1 MHYDKLGVDQVDL
14 SGKRIL
20 LRVDF
25 NVPLK
30 EGEVADDTRI
40 RAALPT
46 INYLLA
52 QGARLVIIASHLG
65 RPRGKTVPE
74 LSLRPVARRLEALL
88 GRQVTGLNQVTGPAV
103 KEAAAVSKPGSV
115 LLLENLRF
123 EEGEEKNNP
132 ELSRQ
137 LADLADLFV
146 NDAFGAAHRA
156 HASTAGV
163 ADYIP
168 AVAGLLM
175 KKEIE
180 TLGNSLENPGRPL
193 VVVLGGAKISD
204 KLGVIRRFLST
215 ADYLLTGGGMANT
228 FMAALGYEMADSLLE
243 SDLAETARELWEKSR
258 HSRCRL
264 LLPVDIVAA
273 KELHPES
280 ATRVISVPP
289 EKIPAKWKAVDI
301 GPAAVDEYTAIIAE
315 AGMVVWNGP
324 LGVFETEPFHRGTEG
339 IARAIADSE
348 AYSIVGGGDV
358 VAALKK
364 FGLTGRI
371 DFVSTGGGAT
381 LEFWEGRELP
391 GITVLKD
398 RNQGED

>member
-1 MHYDKLGVDQVDL
+1 MTIVRYDKLSVEQVSL

-25 NVPLK
+25 NVPLR

-46 INYLLA
+46 IRYLLA

-65 RPRGKTVPE
+65 RPRGKVVPE
-74 LSLRPVARRLEALL
+74 LRLHPVARRLEALL
-88 GRQVTGLNQVTGPAV
+88 GRPVTRLDQVTGPPV
-103 KEAAAVSKPGSV
+103 REAAAVSDPGSV

-123 EEGEEKNNP
+123 EEGEEKNSP

-137 LADLADLFV
+137 LAELADLFV
-146 NDAFGAAHRA
+146 NDAFGTAHRA

-175 KKEIE
+175 KKEID
-180 TLGNSLENPGRPL
+180 TLGRCLENPGRPL

-204 KLGVIRRFLST
+204 KLGVIRRFLT
-215 ADYLLTGGGMANT
+215 MADYLLTGGGMANT
-228 FMAALGYEMADSLLE
+228 FLAALGCELADSLSE
-243 SDLAETARELWEKSR
+243 PDLAGVARELWEHSR

-264 LLPVDIVAA
+264 LLPLDLVAA
-273 KELHPES
+273 RDLQPDS
-280 ATRVISVPP
+280 PSRVISVPP
-289 EKIPAKWKAVDI
+289 GAVPAKWKAVDI
-301 GPAAVDEYTAIIAE
+301 GPATTEEYASIIAG
-315 AGMVVWNGP
+315 AGMVIWNGP

-339 IARAIADSE
+339 VARAIAGSE
-348 AYSIVGGGDV
+348 AYSVVGGGDI
-358 VAALKK
+358 VAALEK
-364 FGLTGRI
+364 FGLTGQI
-371 DFVSTGGGAT
+371 NFISTGGGAT
-381 LEFWEGRELP
+381 LEFWEGKELP
-391 GITVLKD
+391 GIAVLQD
-398 RNQGED
+398 RN